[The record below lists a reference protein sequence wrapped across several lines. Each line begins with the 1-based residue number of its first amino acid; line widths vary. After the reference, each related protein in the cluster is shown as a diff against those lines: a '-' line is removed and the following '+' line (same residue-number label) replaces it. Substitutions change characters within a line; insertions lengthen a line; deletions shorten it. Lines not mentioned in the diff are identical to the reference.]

1 MNRKILT
8 LAVTTALMA
17 PMAIQ
22 ADVTLSGNIQAE
34 AVSSEVGA
42 DETINGN
49 NNYVDDTGEYDRYLL
64 TRDGEGAIFNGGP
77 NHLRF
82 DIDEKLGGGLSA
94 YARYQVAF
102 NSSDNAGLTAGQ
114 EAWLGLKT
122 SNFFIRYGK
131 MTGAYKASKGLV
143 DPWAGTSLQA
153 RGSGGGMTG
162 SRYNEVSST
171 LRDGRY
177 HVDQDLISGK
187 VLIDN
192 AQGTNHGGLAHSS
205 YVEGTLEVGIK
216 YGGFYGRLQGFVD
229 DTSDMNGA
237 GLIELRYG
245 APNFDMW
252 LSAAYTDLDSQVDA
266 ATDTSGETESEG
278 LGNWKVGGRFKL
290 GPAIKLAL
298 QYEDAELGVFDN
310 NTVSVLQADGSRK
323 ARGGG
328 GQYVMGSVDFS
339 MDKFTLA
346 AWVAGYLSD
355 IDENQRLIDKD
366 GNPLD
371 EDALSFSV
379 GGKYHFSKRTQVYAG
394 YRQTNS
400 DNDYRDEDVITIG
413 LKHSF

>member
-8 LAVTTALMA
+8 FAVTTALMT

-22 ADVTLSGNIQAE
+22 ADVKLSGKIQAE
-34 AVSSEVGA
+34 VVSSEVGT
-42 DETINGN
+42 DGTFNTN
-49 NNYVDDTGEYDRYLL
+49 NNYADDTGEYDRYLL
-64 TRDGEGAIFNGGP
+64 TRDNVGAIFNGGP

-82 DIDEKLGGGLSA
+82 DIDEKLGGGLTA
-94 YARYQVAF
+94 YARYQAAF
-102 NSSDNAGLTAGQ
+102 NSSDNAGLNKGQ

-131 MTGAYKASKGLV
+131 MSGAYKSSKGLV

-153 RGSGGGMTG
+153 RGSGGGMSG
-162 SRYNEVSST
+162 SGYNNVSSSIG
-171 LRDGRY
+171 LDGRY
-177 HVDQDLISGK
+177 HITPNAAGK
-187 VLIDN
+187 VEIKN
-192 AQGTNHGGLAHSS
+192 ASGTNHRGLAHSS
-205 YVEGTLEVGIK
+205 YVEGALEVGVK

-252 LSAAYTDLDSQVDA
+252 LSGAYTDLDSQVDA
-266 ATDTSGETESEG
+266 ATDTSGDTESEG

-290 GPAIKLAL
+290 GPSIKLAL
-298 QYEDAELGVFDN
+298 QYEDAELGTFDN
-310 NTVSVLQADGSRK
+310 NTVTVRQADGSFK

-328 GQYVMGSVDFS
+328 GKYIMGSVDFS

-346 AWVAGYLSD
+346 AWVASYLSD
-355 IDENQRLIDKD
+355 IDDSQRLIDTD
-366 GNPLD
+366 GSALD

-394 YRQTNS
+394 YRQTDS
-400 DNDYRDEDVITIG
+400 DNDYRDENVVTLG